1 MTKKK
6 MTKICYLS
14 INKQKGSIQLKLMKK
29 LISIFIYLMVPF
41 FLMDCSNDNPPTSP
55 NDISDGYTYKVP
67 EQTGDGW
74 ETASLSDV
82 GLDQTIITN
91 LMNDLNNR
99 DHYIHS
105 IVIVKSGKLVF
116 EEYFSGRDVE
126 LDEQIA
132 GSGELKYTNKN
143 FNRNTLHFQGSANK
157 SFWSTFIGI
166 GIDKGFI
173 NGIDEKMFS
182 FFPDYEDLNNSE
194 KNKITIAHMLTMTTG
209 LPWDDGSYP
218 IYDPRNDEYQML
230 FNEDPIRFVLEKH
243 IVNSPGTNFHY
254 NSGTTFLLSEII
266 KRSSGKSWEEFAEQ
280 FLFTPMGITSYRWAN
295 SRNTHNTIFAA
306 GLYLRPRDM
315 AKFGQLFLDKGLWNV
330 NRIVS
335 EQWTLESSG
344 ESIHFPTVHLPM
356 PNFITGY
363 GYQWWVGNFNNV
375 TDIYC
380 AAGWGGQFIM
390 VLPDVNMT
398 IVFTSGDYEENNFKL
413 QFDTVN
419 DFILAALI

>member
-1 MTKKK
+1 
-6 MTKICYLS
+6 
-14 INKQKGSIQLKLMKK
+14 MKK
-29 LISIFIYLMVPF
+29 LISIFIYLMIPF
-41 FLMDCSNDNPPTSP
+41 FLMDCSNDNPPTAP

-67 EQTGDGW
+67 EQTDDGW

-82 GLDQTIITN
+82 GVDPTIITN

-105 IVIVKSGKLVF
+105 IVIVKNGKLVL

-143 FNRNTLHFQGSANK
+143 FNCNTLHFLGSANK
-157 SFWSTFIGI
+157 CIWSALIGI

-173 NGIDEKMFS
+173 NGTDEKMFS
-182 FFPDYEDLNNSE
+182 YFPDYEDLNDSE
-194 KNKITIAHMLTMTTG
+194 KNKITIAHMLTMTSG

-230 FNEDPIRFVLEKH
+230 FNKDPIRFVLEKP

-266 KRSSGKSWEEFAEQ
+266 KRSTGKSWEEFAEQ
-280 FLFTPMGITSYRWAN
+280 YLFNPLGITSYRWSS
-295 SRNTHNTIFAA
+295 SRNMRNTFYAA
-306 GLYLRPRDM
+306 GLYLTPRDM
-315 AKFGQLFLDKGLWNV
+315 AKFGQVFLDKGLWNA
-330 NRIVS
+330 NLIVS
-335 EQWTLESSG
+335 ERWTLESSS

-356 PNFITGY
+356 PKFITGY

-419 DFILAALI
+419 DFRR